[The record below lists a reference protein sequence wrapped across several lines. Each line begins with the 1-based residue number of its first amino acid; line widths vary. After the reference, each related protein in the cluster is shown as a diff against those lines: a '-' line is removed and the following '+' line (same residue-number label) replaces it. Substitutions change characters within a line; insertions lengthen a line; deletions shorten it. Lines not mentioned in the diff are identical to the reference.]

1 MDFSAA
7 HIDVVIISY
16 VITGLCLMGLAF
28 YLVLRDK
35 KLAKKL
41 KDLGRD

>member
-7 HIDVVIISY
+7 HSDVVIISY
-16 VITGLCLMGLAF
+16 ILTGLCLIGLAL
-28 YLVLRDK
+28 YLVLRDR